1 MKLEAQGR
9 DSKHGNPSGARICI
23 GFESL
28 TEHYSGRLPQSGD
41 AHTEI

>member
-1 MKLEAQGR
+1 VKKEAHGR

-28 TEHYSGRLPQSGD
+28 TEHPDLVAFSWVS
-41 AHTEI
+41 TVN